1 MVWEIVAKSRTLLHR
16 IASVK
21 SSYFPWQF
29 LSASAKLRKAIIKF
43 VISVRLSVRMEQLCS
58 HWTDFYEIMYLNIL
72 RKSVNELSNI
82 TKILLKSDKNKYFT
96 WQPMYIFY
104 YISFCSFFLMRNV
117 LYSFVDEINTH
128 ILFHCFTAHFNSLN
142 FTHQLM
148 HFYT

>member
-96 WQPMYIFY
+96 
-104 YISFCSFFLMRNV
+104 
-117 LYSFVDEINTH
+117 
-128 ILFHCFTAHFNSLN
+128 
-142 FTHQLM
+142 
-148 HFYT
+148 